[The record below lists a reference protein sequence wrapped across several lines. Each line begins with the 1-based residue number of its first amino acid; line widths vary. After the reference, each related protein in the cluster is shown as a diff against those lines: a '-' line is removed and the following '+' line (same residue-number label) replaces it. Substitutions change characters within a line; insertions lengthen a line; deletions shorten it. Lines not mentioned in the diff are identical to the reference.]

1 MVDFCR
7 FTPIES
13 VDQHLKETTMEIPND
28 GKRIL
33 VLNSGSSSL
42 KYEVFLMPHRTSL
55 GRGSIERI
63 GEPKG
68 IQTQSSGRGTIRAEK
83 PMADHAQAMAHVGAA
98 LVDPTSGILSDI
110 AEIDAIGHRVVHGG
124 EKFSSSV
131 KIDDAVFD
139 AIEAN
144 IELAPLHNPA
154 NLTGIREAER
164 LFPGTPQ
171 VAVFDTAFHQT
182 MPPTAYLYGL
192 PRELYDKYR
201 IRRYGFHGT
210 SHRYVAGRALEILG
224 RQPENSNLVTCHLGN
239 GASITAIEGGRSI
252 DTSMGF
258 TPLEGLMM
266 GTRSGD
272 FDPAILGFLQ
282 ERGFS
287 AKDLSTMLNKKSGLL
302 GLSGISND
310 LRDLEAAAE
319 KGIRN
324 AVEALDVYAHRVRKY
339 IGAYMAEL
347 VKVDALVF
355 TGGIG
360 QHGTRMRE
368 RICHRL
374 ENIGIVM
381 DYSRNSSDGSSEGIV
396 SQPYSPTAI
405 LVIPTN
411 EELQIAADAFALLF
425 PGEVVARRRKTDIT
439 I

>member
-1 MVDFCR
+1 MN
-7 FTPIES
+7 
-13 VDQHLKETTMEIPND
+13 TTSHE
-28 GKRIL
+28 KRIL

-42 KYEVFLMPHRTSL
+42 KYEVFLMPRRQSL
-55 GRGSIERI
+55 GKGSVERI

-68 IQTQSSGRGTIRAEK
+68 LLTQTSPKGSLNIEESF
-83 PMADHAQAMAHVGAA
+83 PDHAAAMARVGQA
-98 LVDPTSGILSDI
+98 LVDANAGIVTKI
-110 AEIDAIGHRVVHGG
+110 KEIDAIGHRVVHGG

-131 KIDDAVFD
+131 LIDTEVIN

-154 NLTGIREAER
+154 NLTGIRAAEQ
-164 LFPGTPQ
+164 LLPGVPQ

-192 PRELYDKYR
+192 PRELYDKFR

-210 SHRYVAGRALEILG
+210 SHRYVASRALEILG
-224 RQPENSNLVTCHLGN
+224 RKPENTNLITCHLGN
-239 GASITAIEGGRSI
+239 GASITAIEAGRSI

-272 FDPAILGFLQ
+272 FDPAILGFLS
-282 ERGFS
+282 ERGYS
-287 AKDLSTMLNKKSGLL
+287 PKDLSTLINKKSGLL

-324 AVEALDVYAHRVRKY
+324 AIEALNVYAHRVRKY
-339 IGAYMAEL
+339 IGSYMAEL
-347 VKVDALVF
+347 VKVDAIVF

-360 QHGTRMRE
+360 QHGVRMRE

-381 DYSRNSSDGSSEGIV
+381 DYAKNAEVCGSECIV
-396 SQPYSPTAI
+396 SHDYSPCSI
-405 LVIPTN
+405 IIIPTN
-411 EELQIAADAFALLF
+411 EELQIAMDSFGLLF
-425 PGEVVARRRKTDIT
+425 PENDVLRRRRNDVNI
-439 I
+439 

>member
-1 MVDFCR
+1 MHR
-7 FTPIES
+7 EPE
-13 VDQHLKETTMEIPND
+13 E
-28 GKRIL
+28 KRIL

-42 KYEVFLMPHRTSL
+42 KYEVFLMPRRQSL
-55 GRGSIERI
+55 GRGAVERI
-63 GEPKG
+63 GESTG
-68 IQTQSSGRGTIRAEK
+68 TLAQSSSRGSIKREE
-83 PMADHAQAMAHVGAA
+83 PFPDHAAAMACVTTC
-98 LVDPTSGILSDI
+98 LCDPDSGILGSLS
-110 AEIDAIGHRVVHGG
+110 ELDAIGHRIVHGG

-131 KIDDAVFD
+131 RIDAEVAA

-164 LFPGTPQ
+164 LLPGLPQ

-192 PRELYDKYR
+192 PRELYDRYR

-210 SHRYVAGRALEILG
+210 SHRFVAGRALELLG
-224 RQPENSNLVTCHLGN
+224 RKPENTNLITCHLGN

-272 FDPAILGFLQ
+272 FDPAILSYLAD
-282 ERGFS
+282 RGMSMKELS
-287 AKDLSTMLNKKSGLL
+287 AMMNKKSGLL

-324 AVEALDVYAHRVRKY
+324 ASEALDVYAHRVRKY

-360 QHGTRMRE
+360 QHGARMRE

-374 ENIGIVM
+374 ENIGIMM
-381 DYSRNSSDGSSEGIV
+381 DYSRNLEDGSSEGLV
-396 SQPYSPTAI
+396 SHDYSPTSV

-411 EELQIAADAFALLF
+411 EELQIAMDAFGLLF
-425 PGEVVARRRKTDIT
+425 PAGDEPRRRRTDVNI
-439 I
+439 